1 MKKVDTFEY
10 VSVLKELVEEGRE
23 VSMLISG
30 SSMSPFL
37 CHGRDQ
43 VYFKAPDRPLRVGD
57 MVFFQRRSGQ
67 YVLHRICKVKDGSY
81 YIVGDAQTEIEGPVS
96 REQIFALVTRVQRK
110 GRILAPGD
118 FWWDFFA
125 RVWIRLIPLRPVL
138 VRTYGLLH
146 RIGLHNY

>member
-81 YIVGDAQTEIEGPVS
+81 YIVGDAQTAIEGPVS
-96 REQIFALVTRVQRK
+96 REQIFALVTRVRRK
-110 GRILAPGD
+110 GRVLAPGD
-118 FWWDFFA
+118 FWWEFFA
-125 RVWIRLIPLRPVL
+125 RVWVRLIPLRPLL
-138 VRTYGLLH
+138 VRAYGLF
-146 RIGLHNY
+146 RRKRFT

>member
-67 YVLHRICKVKDGSY
+67 YVLHRICKVKDGGY
-81 YIVGDAQTEIEGPVS
+81 YIVGDAQTAIEGPVS
-96 REQIFALVTRVQRK
+96 REQIFALVTRVRRK

-118 FWWDFFA
+118 FWWEFFA
-125 RVWIRLIPLRPVL
+125 RVWVRLIPLRPLL
-138 VRTYGLLH
+138 VRAYGLFY
-146 RIGLHNY
+146 RKRFT

>member
-37 CHGRDQ
+37 CHGRDH

-57 MVFFQRRSGQ
+57 MVFYQRQSGQ

-81 YIVGDAQTEIEGPVS
+81 YIVGDAQTEIEGPVR

-110 GRILAPGD
+110 GRLLGPGN
-118 FWWDFFA
+118 FWWEFFEH
-125 RVWIRLIPLRPVL
+125 VWLHMIPVRRMIMIVYAKIRR
-138 VRTYGLLH
+138 
-146 RIGLHNY
+146 

>member
-110 GRILAPGD
+110 GRLLGPGN
-118 FWWDFFA
+118 FWWEFFA

-138 VRTYGLLH
+138 VRIYGLFH
-146 RIGLHNY
+146 RKRFT

>member
-67 YVLHRICKVKDGSY
+67 YVLHRICKVKDDGY
-81 YIVGDAQTEIEGPVS
+81 YIVGDAQTAIEGPVS

-118 FWWDFFA
+118 FWWEFFA
-125 RVWIRLIPLRPVL
+125 RVWVRLIPLRPLL
-138 VRTYGLLH
+138 VRAYGLFH
-146 RIGLHNY
+146 RKRFT

>member
-67 YVLHRICKVKDGSY
+67 YVLHRICKVKDDGY
-81 YIVGDAQTEIEGPVS
+81 YIVGDAQTAIEGPVS
-96 REQIFALVTRVQRK
+96 REQIFALVTRVRRK

-118 FWWDFFA
+118 FWWEFFA
-125 RVWIRLIPLRPVL
+125 RVWVRLIPLRPLL
-138 VRTYGLLH
+138 VRAYGLFY
-146 RIGLHNY
+146 RKRFT

>member
-37 CHGRDQ
+37 CHERDR
-43 VYFKAPDRPLRVGD
+43 VFFKAPDRPLRVGD
-57 MVFFQRRSGQ
+57 MVFYQRRSGQ

-81 YIVGDAQTEIEGPVS
+81 FIVGDAQTEIEGPVR
-96 REQIFALVTRVQRK
+96 REQIFALVTKVQRK
-110 GRILAPGD
+110 GRLLGPGN
-118 FWWDFFA
+118 FWWEFFA
-125 RVWIRLIPLRPVL
+125 RVWIRLIPLRPLL
-138 VRTYGLLH
+138 VRAYGLFH
-146 RIGLHNY
+146 RKRFT

>member
-81 YIVGDAQTEIEGPVS
+81 YIVGDAQTAIEGPVS
-96 REQIFALVTRVQRK
+96 REQIFALVTRVRRK

-118 FWWDFFA
+118 FWWEFFA
-125 RVWIRLIPLRPVL
+125 RVWVRLIPLRPLL
-138 VRTYGLLH
+138 VRAYGLFY
-146 RIGLHNY
+146 RKRFT

>member
-67 YVLHRICKVKDGSY
+67 YVLHRICKVKDGGY
-81 YIVGDAQTEIEGPVS
+81 YIVGDAQTAIEGPVS
-96 REQIFALVTRVQRK
+96 REQIFALVTKVQRK
-110 GRILAPGD
+110 GRLLGPGN
-118 FWWDFFA
+118 FWWEFFA
-125 RVWIRLIPLRPVL
+125 RVWIRLIPLRPLL
-138 VRTYGLLH
+138 VRAYGLLH
-146 RIGLHNY
+146 